1 MTDSILRKSA
11 QVVGFGMLTP
21 VAILV
26 VEKLPEHN
34 TGALIKE
41 VSEFIFDDAAIVAC
55 LLRQWGMPT
64 GIIGTAL
71 GDDDRG
77 HALANQLKAWDVQ
90 SEVRFSKEYKTPL
103 EVDVSDE
110 TGARTYFWQR
120 EKKVLAT
127 LDDADLSML
136 EKADLLYVDW
146 YDGDHILR
154 AMDKAGLLN
163 LPVFLN
169 FEHGHS
175 DPDLLKK
182 YAGRATICQAVTD
195 AAQKDDSNPLEVA
208 QNLIYAGVQTALIT
222 LAGEGSLVVRG
233 EQILR
238 IRAPRV
244 KAVDGCG
251 AGATYSAGFIFATLN
266 NWSLVQSARF
276 ATAAASLKVTR
287 PGLEMY
293 PVEEILA
300 FAEQIQVED
309 LSTIL

>member
-1 MTDSILRKSA
+1 MTESNTKKSA

-26 VEKLPEHN
+26 VEQLPEHN

-55 LLRQWGMPT
+55 LLRQWAVPT
-64 GIIGTAL
+64 GIIGTSV
-71 GDDDRG
+71 GDDARG
-77 HALANQLKAWDVQ
+77 HALANQLKEWDVQ
-90 SEVRFSKEYKTPL
+90 SEVRFSMDFKTPL

-120 EKKVLAT
+120 EAKVLAT
-127 LDDADLSML
+127 LEDADMSML
-136 EKADLLYVDW
+136 QGADLLYVDW

-154 AMDKAGLLN
+154 AMDEAARLK

-169 FEHGHS
+169 FEHGHA
-175 DPDLLKK
+175 DPELLKK

-195 AAQKDDSNPLEVA
+195 AAQKEGSNPLEVA
-208 QNLIYAGVQTALIT
+208 QKLLHSGVQTALIT
-222 LAGEGSLVVRG
+222 LAGEGSLVVQG
-233 EQILR
+233 TQILR
-238 IRAPRV
+238 IHAPRV
-244 KAVDGCG
+244 NAVDGCG
-251 AGATYSAGFIFATLN
+251 AGATYSAGFIYGTLKG
-266 NWSLVQSARF
+266 WDLVQSARF

-287 PGLEMY
+287 PGLEMF

-309 LSTIL
+309 LSINR